1 MVEEL
6 GLFGFTDRH
15 LASLFLELFQLAVN
29 KDYVDHLPL
38 HSPVVRE
45 LSDDIFVVSSLMGE
59 KCSLILVTKTEFY
72 QEKGFEFGISE
83 SDVEDLEDE
92 E

>member
-1 MVEEL
+1 MFFD
-6 GLFGFTDRH
+6 FG
-15 LASLFLELFQLAVN
+15 A
-29 KDYVDHLPL
+29 
-38 HSPVVRE
+38 
-45 LSDDIFVVSSLMGE
+45 
-59 KCSLILVTKTEFY
+59 KTEFY

>member
-1 MVEEL
+1 
-6 GLFGFTDRH
+6 
-15 LASLFLELFQLAVN
+15 
-29 KDYVDHLPL
+29 
-38 HSPVVRE
+38 
-45 LSDDIFVVSSLMGE
+45 MGE
-59 KCSLILVTKTEFY
+59 KCSLILVMKTEFY